1 MTGYIGQVNLYKGL
15 VQIGANG
22 TWFGGNTHV
31 DDATINMVNGMIKDH
46 NFNNLTV
53 NKNLNLFV
61 DADLKNKEMDTISAN
76 SYSGEG
82 KINVKGINITED
94 ATENKTEILFTSST
108 ALKDKITTIDSAS
121 SELYKYNV
129 NYNDGN
135 FSFEKTNIPDSII
148 TESQVATAVGGTITQ
163 GIILNQAFASIDNQ
177 FTKVRLEAKQNNQ
190 LYASTTN
197 QLYRTSKL
205 EKGLWIR
212 PYMVHDTI
220 RINGFNVDNTS
231 IGTLAGLD
239 WTVGE
244 NSLVSFYIGTAGSK
258 QKYEDIKVNQTGYVL
273 GTTGMIIK
281 EKYYL
286 GLTANI
292 NFNKAESENDFVK
305 DKFDMNMYSIG
316 AKAGYN
322 IELGKNWILEPNLT
336 MMYGNINSQ
345 GYTTSQGARVDGQK
359 TTNVLIEP
367 QVKAKLALTNGWTPY
382 ALVGYVINS
391 GKKAKL
397 VANNVGF
404 EDMQI
409 SGYTEYGAG
418 VNKSFKDSAWSCYL
432 QATGKAG
439 GRKGVEGNIG
449 VKYSL

>member
-1 MTGYIGQVNLYKGL
+1 MRGYTGQVNLYKGL

-22 TWFGGNTHV
+22 TWFGGNTKI
-31 DDATINMVNGMIKDH
+31 DNATINMANKIIQEH

-61 DADLKNKEMDTISAN
+61 DADLKNKEMDTISAD
-76 SYSGEG
+76 SYSGDGE
-82 KINVKGINITED
+82 INVKGINITED

-108 ALKDKITTIDSAS
+108 VLKNKIKTIDSAS

-177 FTKVRLEAKQNNQ
+177 VIQARLEAKQNNQ

-197 QLYRTSKL
+197 QLYRTTTRYPYGRCDVSSTTNQLYRTTTL

-212 PYMVHDTI
+212 PYMLQDKI
-220 RINGFNVDNTS
+220 KINGFNVDNTS

-244 NSLVSFYIGTAGSK
+244 NSLVSFYIGTAGST

-273 GTTGMIIK
+273 GATGMIIK

-292 NFNKAESENDFVK
+292 NFNKAESEPNYGK
-305 DKFDMNMYSIG
+305 DKFDMNMYAVG

-336 MMYGNINSQ
+336 MMYENINTQ
-345 GYTTSQGARVDGQK
+345 GYTTSRGTKIKRKK
-359 TTNVLIEP
+359 TNNILIEP

-382 ALVGYVINS
+382 ALVGYILNRS
-391 GKKAKL
+391 RSK
-397 VANNVGF
+397 
-404 EDMQI
+404 
-409 SGYTEYGAG
+409 
-418 VNKSFKDSAWSCYL
+418 
-432 QATGKAG
+432 
-439 GRKGVEGNIG
+439 
-449 VKYSL
+449 